1 MSSTLL
7 ELLRSLHEDIELA
20 QHFAS
25 EEIQVR
31 MEIKK
36 KKKKK
41 TFSTTSTFSC
51 LCIAINFFG

>member
-1 MSSTLL
+1 
-7 ELLRSLHEDIELA
+7 
-20 QHFAS
+20 
-25 EEIQVR
+25 

-51 LCIAINFFG
+51 LCIAINFFGWKKWIINCVF